1 MSKTLQI
8 AENLAIFTANHERV
22 GDIFAPAV
30 SELCRLAAIEQA
42 ATHPV
47 IRPHAEALLQQAL
60 KVLVYHTQQTRPI
73 EQTEKMI
80 ATLQAHCT
88 PQRAK
93 QEQPRPSAIELQ
105 EAEIG
110 IPEPVTELINPA

>member
-42 ATHPV
+42 AINNKTEPFGYFRCNSFGWEDCREDDEGAIALYERPP
-47 IRPHAEALLQQAL
+47 IRIIGKPTTEAIM
-60 KVLVYHTQQTRPI
+60 QTS
-73 EQTEKMI
+73 TK
-80 ATLQAHCT
+80 
-88 PQRAK
+88 
-93 QEQPRPSAIELQ
+93 
-105 EAEIG
+105 
-110 IPEPVTELINPA
+110 N